1 MPVEPKPPCCRPR
14 PAWRPPIELGN
25 DGELRAG
32 HAREDELRDAVAGPD
47 HDAFA
52 AAPDR
57 AGLRF
62 QAEIRQVPS

>member
-1 MPVEPKPPCCRPR
+1 MPVEPKPPCCRP
-14 PAWRPPIELGN
+14 PGLAPSELGN

-32 HAREDELRDAVAGPD
+32 HPREDELRDAVAGPD
-47 HDAFA
+47 HDALVRRA
-52 AAPDR
+52 ER

>member
-1 MPVEPKPPCCRPR
+1 MPVEPKPPCCRP
-14 PAWRPPIELGN
+14 PASPRIELGN
-25 DGELRAG
+25 DGEMRAG
-32 HAREDELRDAVAGPD
+32 DPGEDELRDAVAGPD

-52 AAPDR
+52 RRAGR